1 MPQPILFL
9 TGFEPFLD
17 TPINAS
23 GELAR
28 ALHGSTVAGARIHA
42 VVLPVTFDGMPPAYH
57 AALEA
62 LPSAPLAL
70 CSLGVQREPY
80 FRLENRA
87 RPVLDSHKPDTSGV
101 FASEQAPLGS
111 ADRRTTLDL
120 EVLAQAVHT
129 AGGEDVRISEDAG
142 GYVCER
148 CYWEVLGESL
158 ARDVPGVFLHVPP
171 ITALA
176 LNEQLAPVRG
186 FLAELVRQASSGSRR
201 SL

>member
-17 TPINAS
+17 TPVNAS

-28 ALHGSTVAGARIHA
+28 ALDGAIVGDARVHA
-42 VVLPVTFDGMPPAYH
+42 VVLPVTFDGMPPAYR
-57 AALEA
+57 AALKA
-62 LPSAPLAL
+62 LPAPPLAL
-70 CSLGVQREPY
+70 CSLGVQRESY

-87 RPVLDSHKPDTSGV
+87 RPVLDSHKPDTSGA
-101 FASEQAPLGS
+101 FASEQAPLGA

-120 EVLAQAVHT
+120 EVLAQAIHA

-158 ARDVPGVFLHVPP
+158 ARDIPAVFLHVPP
-171 ITALA
+171 ITALS
-176 LNEQLAPVRG
+176 LDEQLAPVRG
-186 FLAELVRQASSGSRR
+186 FLVELVRQASSASRR